1 MKHPDYNSPA
11 ELKSFLEENG
21 MTMQKKFGQNFMIN
35 PTARKR
41 IVDSLE
47 LSEGQSVWEV
57 GPGLGCMTEEILS
70 RGARLTA
77 FEIDRGF
84 ASLLHG
90 FFEDEEKNQ
99 RFSIVEGDV
108 LKNWKGQIEKNRP
121 EKLFGNLPYN
131 IAATFIADTVSEGV
145 TFDSCVFTVQKEVAE
160 RMVAK
165 PGSKNYSVFSVLCQ
179 WKYDVSAG
187 IELAPGNFWPRPNVA
202 SESVLMK
209 KKAGLESSTDHT
221 TVPNADSKA
230 FVQLVHALFSSRRK
244 TLQNNIKPIM
254 PQGLSTEDL
263 FTQAGIS
270 GSERAENL
278 NVGQFERLT
287 ELLVLARNQRK

>member
-11 ELKSFLEENG
+11 ELKSFLEANG
-21 MTMQKKFGQNFMIN
+21 MAMQKKFGQNFMVN
-35 PTARKR
+35 PTARTR

-70 RGARLTA
+70 RGAKLTV

-84 ASLLHG
+84 ASMLHS
-90 FFEDEEKNQ
+90 FFEEEEKNQ
-99 RFSIVEGDV
+99 SFRIVEGDV
-108 LKNWKGQIEKNRP
+108 LKNWKAQVEISKP

-131 IAATFIADTVSEGV
+131 IAATFIADTVAAGIS
-145 TFDSCVFTVQKEVAE
+145 FDSCVFTVQKEVAE
-160 RMVAK
+160 RMFAK

-209 KKAGLESSTDHT
+209 KKSETES
-221 TVPNADSKA
+221 AIDSKI
-230 FVQLVHALFSSRRK
+230 FVRVVHALFSSRRK
-244 TLQNNIKPIM
+244 TLQNNIKSVL
-254 PQGLSTEDL
+254 PQGLSSDEL
-263 FTQAGIS
+263 FSKAEIS
-270 GSERAENL
+270 ASERAENL
-278 NVGQFERLT
+278 TVEQFARLSEILSSAT
-287 ELLVLARNQRK
+287 IKNK

>member
-1 MKHPDYNSPA
+1 MRHPDYNSPA

-21 MTMQKKFGQNFMIN
+21 MAMQKKFGQNFMIN

-47 LSEGQSVWEV
+47 LCDGQSVWEV

-99 RFSIVEGDV
+99 RFRIVEGDV

-160 RMVAK
+160 RMFAK

-209 KKAGLESSTDHT
+209 KKNGSESSKESA
-221 TVPNADSKA
+221 ADSKA

-254 PQGLSTEDL
+254 PQGLSAEDL
-263 FTQAGIS
+263 FRQAEIS

-278 NVGQFERLT
+278 NVGQFEHLT
-287 ELLVLARNQRK
+287 ELLVLARKQRK

>member
-11 ELKSFLEENG
+11 DLKSFLEANG
-21 MTMQKKFGQNFMIN
+21 MAMQKKFGQNFMVN
-35 PTARKR
+35 PAARKR

-47 LSEGQSVWEV
+47 LSDGQSVWEV

-70 RGARLTA
+70 RGATLTA

-90 FFEDEEKNQ
+90 FFEDYEKSG
-99 RFSIVEGDV
+99 RFNVIEGDV
-108 LKNWKGQIEKNRP
+108 LKNWKAEASKSKP
-121 EKLFGNLPYN
+121 ERLFGNLPYN

-160 RMVAK
+160 RMFAK
-165 PGSKNYSVFSVLCQ
+165 PGTKNYSVFSVLCQ
-179 WKYDVSAG
+179 WKYEVSAG

-209 KKAGLESSTDHT
+209 KRDGDFSTDSRT
-221 TVPNADSKA
+221 
-230 FVQLVHALFSSRRK
+230 FVRVVHALFSSRRK
-244 TLQNNIKPIM
+244 TLQNNIKSILPK
-254 PQGLSTEDL
+254 GLSAEDFFTE
-263 FTQAGIS
+263 AGIEA
-270 GSERAENL
+270 GERAENL
-278 NVGQFERLT
+278 SVEQFERLSKVM
-287 ELLVLARNQRK
+287 ESAKIDFGRQ